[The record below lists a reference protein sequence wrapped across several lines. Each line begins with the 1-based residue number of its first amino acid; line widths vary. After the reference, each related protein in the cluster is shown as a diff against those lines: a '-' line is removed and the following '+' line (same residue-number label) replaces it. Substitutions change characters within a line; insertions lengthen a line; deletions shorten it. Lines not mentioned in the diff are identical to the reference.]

1 MTLYEYIPEIKNT
14 PLFKDVSPDYTQR
27 YINEKSFRVLK
38 FNQHDTVYSQASAD
52 SCVGIILNGIATVSS
67 DTGNSNFTLRTLSR
81 GDIFGIANLYAKEK
95 PFPSVICAKSSLECI
110 LINGNAFREFIENDP
125 NILRKY
131 LSLLSNKIVYLN
143 QKISVFSAGST
154 EKKLAVF
161 ISENQVGG
169 KLELSYSMSYLA
181 TALGVGRASLYR
193 AIDKLSEL
201 GLIVRN
207 EKHIHVPSIENLKKF
222 FS

>member
-1 MTLYEYIPEIKNT
+1 MTLYEYIPEITNT
-14 PLFKDVSPDYTQR
+14 PLFKDASPDYTER
-27 YINEKSFRVLK
+27 YINEKSFRVLN
-38 FNQHDTVYSQASAD
+38 FDQHDIVYSQACTD
-52 SCVGIILNGIATVSS
+52 SCVGIILKGIATVSS

-95 PFPSVICAKSSLECI
+95 PFPSIICAKSALSCI
-110 LINGNAFREFIENDP
+110 LIDGNAFRDFIENDP
-125 NILRKY
+125 HILRRY

-161 ISENQVGG
+161 ISENQVDGR
-169 KLELSYSMSYLA
+169 LELSCSMSYLA

-201 GLIVRN
+201 GLILRS
-207 EKHIHVPSIENLKKF
+207 EKHIDIPSIEALKKF